1 MRAMLFLERDFL
13 LSNLY
18 WIVLVALALLVGAV
32 YLVDFL
38 IVRKRKSLSS
48 DKKKI
53 APRGDYLLSLGGE
66 ANIVSHKLT
75 GSRIVLVLV
84 DQSKIDREALKK
96 TGITGFIEKS
106 DQLTLVAK
114 NAKDVYSLLFGEDVA
129 N

>member
-1 MRAMLFLERDFL
+1 MLFLERDFL

-18 WIVLVALALLVGAV
+18 WIVLIALALLVGAV

-66 ANIVSHKLT
+66 ANIVSHRLV

-129 N
+129 K

>member
-1 MRAMLFLERDFL
+1 MLFLERDFL

-18 WIVLVALALLVGAV
+18 WIVLIALALLVGAV

-129 N
+129 K

>member
-1 MRAMLFLERDFL
+1 MLFLERDFL

-75 GSRIVLVLV
+75 GSRIVLALV

-114 NAKDVYSLLFGEDVA
+114 NARDVYSLLFGEDVA
-129 N
+129 K

>member
-1 MRAMLFLERDFL
+1 MLYLERDFL

-129 N
+129 K

>member
-1 MRAMLFLERDFL
+1 MLFLERDFL

-66 ANIVSHKLT
+66 ANIVSHRLV

-129 N
+129 K

>member
-1 MRAMLFLERDFL
+1 MLFLERDFL

-53 APRGDYLLSLGGE
+53 APRGDYLSSLGGE
-66 ANIVSHKLT
+66 ENIVSHRLV

-114 NAKDVYSLLFGEDVA
+114 NARDVYSLLFGENVA

>member
-1 MRAMLFLERDFL
+1 MLFLERDFL

-129 N
+129 K

>member
-1 MRAMLFLERDFL
+1 MLFLERDFL

-18 WIVLVALALLVGAV
+18 WIVLVVLALLVGVV

-66 ANIVSHKLT
+66 ANIVSHRLV

>member
-1 MRAMLFLERDFL
+1 MLFLERDFL

-114 NAKDVYSLLFGEDVA
+114 NARDVYSLLFGEDVA
-129 N
+129 K

>member
-1 MRAMLFLERDFL
+1 MLFLERDFL

-66 ANIVSHKLT
+66 ANIVSHRLV

-114 NAKDVYSLLFGEDVA
+114 NARDVYSLLFGEDVA

>member
-1 MRAMLFLERDFL
+1 MLFLERDFL

-48 DKKKI
+48 DKKQI

-66 ANIVSHKLT
+66 ANIVSHRLV

>member
-1 MRAMLFLERDFL
+1 MLFLERDFL

-66 ANIVSHKLT
+66 ANIVSHRLV

>member
-1 MRAMLFLERDFL
+1 MLFLERDFL

-66 ANIVSHKLT
+66 ANIVSHRLV

-106 DQLTLVAK
+106 DQLTLVAR

>member
-1 MRAMLFLERDFL
+1 MLFLERDFL

-96 TGITGFIEKS
+96 PGITGFI
-106 DQLTLVAK
+106 
-114 NAKDVYSLLFGEDVA
+114 YSNF
-129 N
+129 

>member
-1 MRAMLFLERDFL
+1 MLFLERDFL

-66 ANIVSHKLT
+66 ANIVSHRLV

-114 NAKDVYSLLFGEDVA
+114 NARDVYSLLFGENVA

>member
-1 MRAMLFLERDFL
+1 MLFLERDFL

-18 WIVLVALALLVGAV
+18 WIVLVALVLLVGAV

-66 ANIVSHKLT
+66 ANIVSHRLV

-129 N
+129 K

>member
-1 MRAMLFLERDFL
+1 MLFLERDFL

-18 WIVLVALALLVGAV
+18 WIVLLALVLLVGAV
-32 YLVDFL
+32 YLVDYFAF
-38 IVRKRKSLSS
+38 RKRRSLGSE
-48 DKKKI
+48 KEKV
-53 APRGDYLLSLGGE
+53 APRGDYLASLGGE
-66 ANIVSHKLT
+66 DNIVSHRLV

-84 DQSKIDREALKK
+84 DQGKIDREALKK

-129 N
+129 K

>member
-1 MRAMLFLERDFL
+1 MLFLERDFL

>member
-1 MRAMLFLERDFL
+1 MLFLERDFL

-18 WIVLVALALLVGAV
+18 WIVLIALVLLVGAV

-66 ANIVSHKLT
+66 ANIVSHRLV

-106 DQLTLVAK
+106 DKLTLVAK

-129 N
+129 K

>member
-1 MRAMLFLERDFL
+1 MLFLERDFL

-114 NAKDVYSLLFGEDVA
+114 NAKDVYSLLFWEDVA
-129 N
+129 S

>member
-1 MRAMLFLERDFL
+1 MLFLERDFL

-66 ANIVSHKLT
+66 ANIVSHRLV

-114 NAKDVYSLLFGEDVA
+114 NAKDVYSLLFGKDVA
-129 N
+129 K